1 MICTYNF
8 LTEST
13 YSIDEKVLK
22 KHDHEYLC
30 NSSFLLGK
38 KHSSFLLGKKQLKVW
53 HLLEGPSFYC
63 FSIMMYFAIILLLY
77 SLFFHLHGD
86 VPVNRKLSRISTLQE
101 SIQNAQERVS
111 KSNLGGANTIGSA
124 KPPSDN
130 QVDVVMNGGKI
141 MSGSIKCHC
150 IWYGDWTGS
159 KGISSS
165 PQARKIIEDFISN
178 LGDSNWWKIV
188 KTYGE
193 SLNIVLGN
201 SAEVT
206 YLSQNN
212 GKDMSYSSG
221 YNELIVTTAANLQ
234 NFPLDDKSVY
244 LIFPSEDITKVNVR
258 DYDQRISI
266 TMCEKKYLSYL

>member
-1 MICTYNF
+1 MTMNIHATLSF
-8 LTEST
+8 
-13 YSIDEKVLK
+13 LK
-22 KHDHEYLC
+22 KSEGL
-30 NSSFLLGK
+30 
-38 KHSSFLLGKKQLKVW
+38 LKVW
-53 HLLEGPSFYC
+53 LLLDGPSFYH

-101 SIQNAQERVS
+101 SVQNAQRVS

-124 KPPSDN
+124 NPPSDN

-141 MSGSIKCHC
+141 MSGSIKYYC

-165 PQARKIIEDFISN
+165 PQARKIIEDFILN

-188 KTYGE
+188 KIYGE

-201 SAEVT
+201 SVEVT
-206 YLSQNN
+206 YLSQND
-212 GKDMSYSSG
+212 GKDMSYLSG
-221 YNELIVTTAANLQ
+221 YNELIVTTAANLH
-234 NFPLDDKSVY
+234 NLPLDDQSVY
-244 LIFPSEDITKVNVR
+244 LIFPSEDIAKVNVR
-258 DYDQRISI
+258 RDYYQRICVRKI
-266 TMCEKKYLSYL
+266 IYHICD